1 MKRRAAALAAAL
13 AALLIANGT
22 APAAEPLKIGVLMSY
37 TGPSAIGGQEVD
49 AAIAAYQ
56 QLHGSTVAGRTIQ
69 IVRADT
75 GGANPDVA
83 ARHMQELAASDKV
96 DFVIGPDF
104 TPTTIAAG
112 TVSTQ
117 AKLPTLVVTAAASG
131 SVANA
136 PYMINFG
143 FSTRQYVGPLANWAA
158 TNGLKKTYVLY
169 SDYAP
174 GIEAARIFK
183 EAYTAVGG
191 TVAGEVAV
199 PLNATDLSAYA
210 QRVKDAAPDGLFVF
224 LPPGQQPLVLL
235 HALTENGT
243 YGGKS
248 KLKILDNG
256 ALSDEPRLDT
266 LGDATI
272 GIISSFIYS
281 DNHAS
286 AANRA
291 FVRAFEAPSGGTLR
305 PDFYAAI
312 AYDAMDAIYHV
323 VAAQHGVLD
332 PDRTMQ
338 LLRAVRMEGPRGPI
352 SVDPATRLVTENDY
366 IRRVERHGAH
376 LVNVEIKTF
385 PAVPQ

>member
-1 MKRRAAALAAAL
+1 MIRRALVAAIVLLAL
-13 AALLIANGT
+13 GPVV

-56 QLHGSTVAGRTIQ
+56 QLHGTTVAGRTVQ

-83 ARHMQELAASDKV
+83 ARRMQELAANDKV

-104 TPTTIAAG
+104 TPTTLAAG

-158 TNGLKKTYVLY
+158 TNGLKRTYVLY
-169 SDYAP
+169 SDFSP
-174 GIEAARIFK
+174 GIEAANIFK
-183 EAYTAVGG
+183 TAFVAAGG

-210 QRVKDAAPDGLFVF
+210 QRVKDANADALFVF
-224 LPPGQQPLVLL
+224 LPPGQQPLQLL

-281 DNHAS
+281 DVHPS
-286 AANRA
+286 ATNRA
-291 FVRAFEAPSGGTLR
+291 FVHGFESGAPALR

-312 AYDAMDAIYHV
+312 AYDAMDAIYHAV
-323 VAAQHGVLD
+323 EAQHGTLD
-332 PDRTMQ
+332 PDRTMA
-338 LLRAVRMEGPRGPI
+338 LLKAIHGEGPRGPI
-352 SVDPATRLVTENDY
+352 AVDPATRLVTENDY
-366 IRRVERHGAH
+366 IRRVERRGAH

-385 PAVPQ
+385 PSVPQ

>member
-1 MKRRAAALAAAL
+1 VKRRALVLAAVMLL
-13 AALLIANGT
+13 AVASSGA
-22 APAAEPLKIGVLMSY
+22 APAAEPLRIGVLMSY

-49 AAIAAYQ
+49 AALNAYM
-56 QLHGSTVAGRTIQ
+56 QLHGKTVAGRTIEL
-69 IVRADT
+69 VRADT

-83 ARHMQELAASDKV
+83 ARRMQELAVSNKV

-117 AKLPTLVVTAAASG
+117 AKLPTFVVTAAASG
-131 SVANA
+131 SVSNA
-136 PYMINFG
+136 PYMVNFG

-158 TNGLKKTYVLY
+158 TNGLKKVYVLY
-169 SDYAP
+169 SDFAP
-174 GIEAARIFK
+174 GIEAAKIFK
-183 EAYTAVGG
+183 DTFAAAGG
-191 TVAGEVAV
+191 TVAGEVAL
-199 PLNATDLSAYA
+199 PLAATDLTAYA
-210 QRVKDAAPDGLFVF
+210 QRVKDASPDGLFVF

-235 HALTENGT
+235 KALTENGT

-256 ALSDEPRLDT
+256 ALSDEPRLDQ
-266 LGDATI
+266 LGDVTL
-272 GIISSFIYS
+272 GIISSFVYS
-281 DNHAS
+281 DVHES
-286 AANRA
+286 KANRA
-291 FVRAFEAPSGGTLR
+291 FVQAFEAPEPHLR

-323 VAAQHGVLD
+323 VAVQHGVLD

-338 LLRAVRMEGPRGPI
+338 LVRGMRAEGPRGPI
-352 SVDPATRLVTENDY
+352 TVDAATRLVTENDY
-366 IRRVERHGAH
+366 IRRVERRGAH

-385 PAVPQ
+385 PAEPQ

>member
-1 MKRRAAALAAAL
+1 MIRRALVAAV
-13 AALLIANGT
+13 ALLALGPVV

-56 QLHGSTVAGRTIQ
+56 QLHGSTVAGRTVQ

-83 ARHMQELAASDKV
+83 ARRMQELAANDKV

-104 TPTTIAAG
+104 TPTTLAAG

-158 TNGLKKTYVLY
+158 TNGLKRTYVLY
-169 SDYAP
+169 SDFSP
-174 GIEAARIFK
+174 GIEAANIFK
-183 EAYTAVGG
+183 TAFVAAGG

-210 QRVKDAAPDGLFVF
+210 QRVKDANADALFVF
-224 LPPGQQPLVLL
+224 LPPGQQPLQLL

-281 DNHAS
+281 DAHPS

-291 FVRAFEAPSGGTLR
+291 FVHGFESGAPALR

-312 AYDAMDAIYHV
+312 AYDAMDAIYHAV
-323 VAAQHGVLD
+323 EAQHGTLD
-332 PDRTMQ
+332 PDRTMA
-338 LLRAVRMEGPRGPI
+338 LLKAIHGEGPRGPI
-352 SVDPATRLVTENDY
+352 AVDPATRLVTENDY
-366 IRRVERHGAH
+366 IRRVERRGAH

-385 PAVPQ
+385 PSVPQ